1 MTKKSEL
8 SIEEIVKKNKKTRLI
23 IKLVILLLIFF
34 SVFLFFFKKN
44 VIPTDFYLNGDKNI
58 KVFLGD
64 KYTDEGYVA
73 KLFGKDISDQVKS
86 TNDIDYEKIGDYKIE
101 YELNIKYLNIY
112 KKITRHISVVDG
124 VPPELN
130 VECDDEILWNLGE
143 EFEMPS
149 YTASDNIDGDITG
162 KVEVDSNVNINEEG
176 DYRIIYKVS
185 DSSGN
190 ESTREIK
197 IKVEEKF
204 KNTYILV
211 VKSEQMIYYYEKGQ
225 LMLSSP
231 VVTGSNEDTPTG
243 EFYINSKL
251 PQAHL
256 VGPGGEWDC
265 WVNWWMAYIG
275 SSHGFHDSYWRDE
288 YGGDVW
294 LYNPTHGCISLPQS
308 KAYELY
314 HMVEVGTPVHIV
326 Y

>member
-23 IKLVILLLIFF
+23 IKLVILMLMFF

-73 KLFGKDISDQVKS
+73 KLFGRDISDEVKA

-130 VECDDEILWNLGE
+130 VDSDDEVLWNLGE
-143 EFEMPS
+143 EYTMPS
-149 YTASDNIDGDITG
+149 YTASDNIDGDITS

-190 ESTREIK
+190 ESSREIK

-211 VKSEQMIYYYEKGQ
+211 SKSEQTLYYYEKGQ
-225 LMLSSP
+225 LMLVSD
-231 VVTGSNEDTPTG
+231 VITGNDEDTPYG
-243 EFYINSKL
+243 DYSIVNKL
-251 PQAHL
+251 PYARL
-256 VGPGGEWDC
+256 VGPNNEWDC
-265 WVNWWMAYIG
+265 EVNWWMAYI
-275 SSHGFHDSYWRDE
+275 SSTHGFHDSSWRTE
-288 YGGDVW
+288 YGGSVW
-294 LYNPTHGCISLPQS
+294 RYNPTHGCINLPAS
-308 KAYELY
+308 KAYDLY